1 MSKKF
6 DFGGYATKNDL
17 RCSDGRVIRHG
28 AFKDCDGLT
37 VPLVWQHQHNS
48 PENVLG
54 HALLENRDDGVYAYG
69 TFNDSAAGETAREL
83 VSHGDIVSLS
93 IYANQLKQS
102 GMDVLHGAIREV
114 SLVLSGANPGALIDN
129 LGFSHSDGSFETID
143 DEAIIYSGEHLLL
156 EHSED
161 GTDEETETGND
172 DDSVDDAEEESVDN
186 DELQHAETGK
196 TVGDVFN
203 SMSDE
208 QKEVV
213 YAIIGTLMAPD
224 DDLDDVDELDD
235 NVKHWSYD
243 NEEGTLMH
251 RNVFDTTDGDESA
264 VLTHDEMSAIFA
276 DAKKMGSLKEAVLE
290 HGITSIESLFPE
302 AQTVGNQPALL
313 SRPMEWV
320 DKVLSATRKSPFSK
334 VKTMYADIT
343 ADQARAKGYD
353 KGTKKIEEVISALH
367 RVTPPATIYK
377 LQKLDRDDV
386 LDITDFDVVSW
397 IKQEMRVMLNE
408 ELARAILVGDGRT
421 PGASDKIPEE
431 NIKPVWTDNEV
442 YTTHVVVDETLTGEA
457 RAKAFIDAVIR
468 SRKAYKGSG
477 APTLYIGTDLLTD
490 LRLMRNQLGER
501 LYKNDQELSDELRVS
516 NIVEIELLDG
526 LTRSTEAGTFT
537 FGSLIVNLNDY
548 NLGATKGGEVTLFDD
563 FDLNFNKY
571 EYLIETRCSG
581 ALILPK
587 SAVAVEFGA
596 VESGSNTEV
605 AKPDQD

>member
-129 LGFSHSDGSFETID
+129 LGFSHSDGSFETLD

-161 GTDEETETGND
+161 YHED
-172 DDSVDDAEEESVDN
+172 DDAEAEIDEDEEDDADDANVESNEED
-186 DELQHAETGK
+186 LQHSEGK
-196 TVGDVFN
+196 TVADVFN
-203 SMSDE
+203 SLNDE
-208 QKEVV
+208 QKDVV

-224 DDLDDVDELDD
+224 DDDDDI
-235 NVKHWSYD
+235 KHSNEND
-243 NEEGTLMH
+243 EEGILMH
-251 RNVFDTTDGDESA
+251 RNVFDTTESDESA
-264 VLTHDEMSAIFA
+264 VLTHDEMAAIFA
-276 DAKKMGSLKEAVLE
+276 DAKKMGSLKDAVLE

-386 LDITDFDVVSW
+386 VDITDFDVVSW

-431 NIKPVWTDNEV
+431 NIKPVWSDNEV
-442 YTTHVVVDETLTGEA
+442 YTTHVVVDETLTGEP
-457 RAKAFIDAVIR
+457 RTKAFIDAVIR

-516 NIVEIELLDG
+516 DIVEIELLDG
-526 LTRSTEAGTFT
+526 LTRTTDAGTFT
-537 FGSLIVNLNDY
+537 FGALIVNLNDY
-548 NLGATKGGEVTLFDD
+548 NVGATKGGEVTLFDD

-596 VESGSNTEV
+596 VESGSNTEDSDAEV
-605 AKPDQD
+605 TKPDQG